1 MADKQQCRA
10 FATQHTKGLEI
21 RNDEPNYEQKAPR
34 TQMPPFKAVTFSKL
48 QFWHELLAVL
58 GLDVAGVPPEEDFEP
73 ATFCFAQLSHLE
85 Q

>member
-10 FATQHTKGLEI
+10 FATQHTNGLEI

-34 TQMPPFKAVTFSKL
+34 TQMPAFKAVTFSKL
-48 QFWHELLAVL
+48 QFWHELSAVL
-58 GLDVAGVPPEEDFEP
+58 GLDVAGVPPEENFEP